1 MQVRRGARIAAVVA
15 LCALAALGPLGCARK
30 VTGVGGGPGQAPP
43 GPTSSTA
50 TLRLLE
56 RAFEARSIGQYRP
69 LFTADYTFHL
79 SPGDSSR
86 STTTWLRDDELRSAA
101 HLFAGGNADQPP
113 AVDGNLAFDRI
124 LVAMPDPRFMAWDP
138 AGRWHATL
146 QTHAALSVR
155 MSDGQVIAF
164 ASTESFSLVR
174 GDSAVVPLD
183 LGPGEFAADS
193 LHWYIRRWEELT
205 LQPRTTPITTTTARD
220 AHLATPMFAVPP
232 ELISTWGRLKL
243 IYW

>member
-124 LVAMPDPRFMAWDP
+124 LVAMPDPGFMAWDP
-138 AGRWHATL
+138 KGRWHATL

-155 MSDGQVIAF
+155 MRDGQVIAS
-164 ASTESFSLVR
+164 ASAESFSLVR

-193 LHWYIRRWEELT
+193 LHWYIRRWEELRLEQGPSSGPSFARRASPLAPST
-205 LQPRTTPITTTTARD
+205 IVVPLIT
-220 AHLATPMFAVPP
+220 
-232 ELISTWGRLKL
+232 TWGRLKL
-243 IYW
+243 VYW